1 MKPNAEFIYHGEGD
15 KKADF
20 TAADI
25 KRSETQCVYGI
36 FVGDKAVLNA
46 ASENI
51 NISVTNTEGEARAVY
66 AGAFTDKD
74 KHVINGVTLNLGDDT
89 TKNVTV
95 DGLPSFTVLLFCA
108 QIPTANPSAELASIL
123 IFSPLT
129 LKMSR

>member
-1 MKPNAEFIYHGEGD
+1 MLVKTKKNLALKITLGLVLALPVGTALAADSIVDYDTLTVKPNAEFIYHGEGD

-66 AGAFTDKD
+66 AG
-74 KHVINGVTLNLGDDT
+74 L
-89 TKNVTV
+89 
-95 DGLPSFTVLLFCA
+95 
-108 QIPTANPSAELASIL
+108 
-123 IFSPLT
+123 SPIKTSML
-129 LKMSR
+129 